1 MYLGYIATN
10 KGRKGLLKSRMAR
23 TGPNDSTRVV
33 WAIGDFSFSLFVL
46 IFFTKVCLLYFRYLE
61 LSMDQC
67 ETTMRE
73 TGPNDAKRVVW
84 APGVFFLKLFCFFS
98 LLNYLYRYLYVF
110 YSREGLMGGLDEG
123 NGPKRLKTRR
133 LGIR

>member
-10 KGRKGLLKSRMAR
+10 KGWKGLLKSRMAR
-23 TGPNDSTRVV
+23 TGPNDSTRIV
-33 WAIGDFSFSLFVL
+33 WAIGDFSFSLFVF
-46 IFFTKVCLLYFRYLE
+46 IFFTKVCLLYYRYLE

-84 APGVFFLKLFCFFS
+84 APGVFFFLIIRLYFLTKLC
-98 LLNYLYRYLYVF
+98 L
-110 YSREGLMGGLDEG
+110 
-123 NGPKRLKTRR
+123 
-133 LGIR
+133 